1 MVRLDVSA
9 KASHRCGTSKFQ
21 FLVVRLDAKAAEVT
35 AAVLSAFQ
43 FLVVRLEVFV
53 FQYTVFDNIFQFLVV
68 RLEVNRW
75 NSSKIQ

>member
-1 MVRLDVSA
+1 MVRLE
-9 KASHRCGTSKFQ
+9 
-21 FLVVRLDAKAAEVT
+21 AKAAEVT